1 MKLYRPITFLI
12 FLSPLII
19 CFFIIKCSDRKTIKT
34 MAKVASFE
42 TVQTEDL
49 NKQDKQISTDKNVVF
64 VEKFYNKK
72 GGLIRSISK
81 QTQIGTNENR
91 VSTNHLFINKVATL
105 TSEKSSTTT
114 IGSMSNYLIGFSA
127 SPRILPNLSVNN
139 VDIELGYR
147 LIGNFYVKAETNY
160 NFSDTRIG
168 FTVLF

>member
-1 MKLYRPITFLI
+1 MKSYRSITLYILGCLFI
-12 FLSPLII
+12 VY
-19 CFFIIKCSDRKTIKT
+19 FIIVKCSDRKTIKT
-34 MAKVASFE
+34 IAKVTSFE

-49 NKQDKQISTDKNVVF
+49 NKQDKQISTDKNVIF

-72 GGLIRSISK
+72 GGLVRSVSR
-81 QTQIGTNENR
+81 QTQIGTNENS
-91 VSTNHLFINKVATL
+91 VSANHLFINKVATL

-127 SPRILPNLSVNN
+127 SPRIFPNLSVNN

>member
-1 MKLYRPITFLI
+1 MKSYRSTTLLI
-12 FLSPLII
+12 LGCL
-19 CFFIIKCSDRKTIKT
+19 FIVYLFIVRCSDRKTIKT

-42 TVQTEDL
+42 TIQTDDL
-49 NKQDKQISTDKNVVF
+49 NKEDKQISTDKNVVF

-91 VSTNHLFINKVATL
+91 VSANHLFINKVATL
-105 TSEKSSTTT
+105 TSEKSGTTT

-127 SPRILPNLSVNN
+127 SPKMLPNLNINN
-139 VDIELGYR
+139 VDIEFGYR

-160 NFSDTRIG
+160 NFSDSRIG